1 MNVYKRPLF
10 MQQGGMARVPVPTPP
25 AAMRPAAAPQ
35 GAMPPMRPAA
45 APQSAM
51 TPMRPAPLHGPRVR
65 RAGIASM
72 ISEKPRW
79 I

>member
-51 TPMRPAPLHGPRVR
+51 TPMRPAPPARPTGQA
-65 RAGIASM
+65 AGIASM
-72 ISEKPRW
+72 ISDKPKW